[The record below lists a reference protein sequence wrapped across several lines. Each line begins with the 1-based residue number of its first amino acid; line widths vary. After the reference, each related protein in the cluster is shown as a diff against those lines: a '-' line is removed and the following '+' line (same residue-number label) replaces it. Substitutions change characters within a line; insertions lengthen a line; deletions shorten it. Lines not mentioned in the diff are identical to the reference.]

1 MFGGNK
7 KSYTLKQT
15 CVYGL
20 LLRPGIE
27 WLSYLFF
34 LYIWY
39 FFKVFVFVMVKY
51 LLINL

>member
-34 LYIWY
+34 CIFDIFLK
-39 FFKVFVFVMVKY
+39 FLF
-51 LLINL
+51 L